1 MLLFNI
7 AYITHLLYYNV
18 VSIHPI
24 LLFNGSNQY
33 GKAFILDTSIHPMLL
48 FNLPE
53 VMSVIFKLIISIHP
67 MLLFNPSYIFILKQT
82 TVISIHSM
90 LLFNFQELVLPSV
103 FLNFNTSHVIIQ
115 PTKNRHSCILLISIN
130 HDLKPFYQHFTNH
143 SIENQLFVRNH
154 VFTPFDRLF
163 QKITW

>member
-115 PTKNRHSCILLISIN
+115 LKTQTGSKRFFIRFQYIPCYYSTNEKPSFLHLT
-130 HDLKPFYQHFTNH
+130 DLYK
-143 SIENQLFVRNH
+143 SRS
-154 VFTPFDRLF
+154 
-163 QKITW
+163 